1 MVIAAGLV
9 SPAVLTR
16 PLLACYAMTAAIHV
30 ATAMLSTLLPFH
42 LVDLGGSRTQI
53 GLLFSVMTIV
63 SMVLRPAIG
72 GWVDR
77 LGTRPVIVPGIAVLA
92 TMALALQIT
101 TTPQAVIAVMIGGG
115 LANALISMTA
125 SVTAAR
131 ATDDAHRG
139 EALSMYYLH
148 TSLSIAIG
156 PPLALWL
163 RGHGGMSVG
172 FAMISVLAAAM
183 LALVFSFPPGTTGP
197 AAPPAAHFR
206 PISRHAIPLSCAL
219 VLTTIGHMSMYAFL
233 PLYALSRGHDESIV
247 WWFFT
252 VYSIWLIV
260 CRAVLGRLADRYG
273 RARVALP
280 SMVTLAVGYFSLAL
294 PPTAV
299 SLLAAAL
306 IMGTANAVLYPT
318 LAALVLDRAP
328 AAERGLALGTLS
340 ASWDL
345 GVVVGSAIVGYV
357 ADHLSFG
364 AGFAVGGIAA
374 MLGATTFVFVERGP
388 RKWTSYRQRS

>member
-1 MVIAAGLV
+1 VTAAGLV

-53 GLLFSVMTIV
+53 GLLFSVMTVV
-63 SMVLRPAIG
+63 SMVLRPAVG

-77 LGTRPVIVPGIAVLA
+77 LGPRPVIVPGIAVLVA
-92 TMALALQIT
+92 MALALQLT
-101 TTPQAVIAVMIGGG
+101 TTPQAVIAVMVGAG

-125 SVTAAR
+125 SVIAAR
-131 ATDDAHRG
+131 STDDAHRG

-163 RGHGGMSVG
+163 RGQGGMSAG
-172 FAMISVLAAAM
+172 FAMVSVLAAAM
-183 LALVFSFPPGTTGP
+183 LALVFSFPQGPTAP
-197 AAPPAAHFR
+197 AAPATSRFR
-206 PISRHAIPLSCAL
+206 PISVHAVPLSCAL
-219 VLTTIGHMSMYAFL
+219 VLTTIGHTSIYAFL
-233 PLYALSRGHDESIV
+233 PLYALSRGQDESIV

-252 VYSIWLIV
+252 VYSVWLIV
-260 CRAVLGRLADRYG
+260 CRAVLGRFADRYG

-280 SMVTLAVGYFSLAL
+280 SMLTLAVGYFALAL
-294 PPTAV
+294 PPTAAT
-299 SLLAAAL
+299 LIGAAL
-306 IMGTANAVLYPT
+306 SMGTANAVLYPT

-345 GVVVGSAIVGYV
+345 GVVVGSALVGFV
-357 ADHLSFG
+357 ADHVSFG
-364 AGFAVGGIAA
+364 AGFGVGGVATL
-374 MLGATTFVFVERGP
+374 LGAATFVVMERRRVRFAPAGVA
-388 RKWTSYRQRS
+388 

>member
-1 MVIAAGLV
+1 VIAARLV
-9 SPAVLTR
+9 SPAVVTR
-16 PLLACYAMTAAIHV
+16 PLITCYAITAAIHV

-63 SMVLRPAIG
+63 SMVLRPAVG

-77 LGTRPVIVPGIAVLA
+77 AGTRPVIVPGIAVLA
-92 TMALALQIT
+92 LMTVALQLT
-101 TTPQAVIAVMIGGG
+101 TTPHAVIAVMVAGG

-139 EALSMYYLH
+139 EALSLYYLH

-163 RGHGGMSVG
+163 RGHGGMPVA
-172 FAMISVLAAAM
+172 FAVVSVLAAVM
-183 LALVFSFPPGTTGP
+183 LALVFRF
-197 AAPPAAHFR
+197 PPAAAAAGARPRGDFR
-206 PISRHAIPLSCAL
+206 PISRYAVPLSCAL
-219 VLTTIGHMSMYAFL
+219 VLTTIGHTSIYAFL
-233 PLYALSRGHDESIV
+233 PLYVLSRGHGDGVV

-252 VYSIWLIV
+252 IYSLWLIV
-260 CRAVLGRLADRYG
+260 CRAVLGRHSDRYG
-273 RARVALP
+273 RVRVALP
-280 SMVTLAVGYFSLAL
+280 AMIALAVGYFALAL
-294 PPTAV
+294 PPTAG
-299 SLLAAAL
+299 SLVAAAL

-328 AAERGLALGTLS
+328 AAEKGFALGTLS
-340 ASWDL
+340 AAWDL
-345 GVVVGSAIVGYV
+345 GVVVGSALVGYV
-357 ADHLSFG
+357 ADHASFG
-364 AGFAVGGIAA
+364 AGFAVGGVASL
-374 MLGATTFVFVERGP
+374 LGALTFVLMERHRVRLAVRP
-388 RKWTSYRQRS
+388 A

>member
-1 MVIAAGLV
+1 
-9 SPAVLTR
+9 
-16 PLLACYAMTAAIHV
+16 MTAAIHV
-30 ATAMLSTLLPFH
+30 AIAMLSTLLPFH

-53 GLLFSVMTIV
+53 GLLFSVMTVV
-63 SMVLRPAIG
+63 SMVLRPAVG

-77 LGTRPVIVPGIAVLA
+77 LGTRPVMVPGIAVLA
-92 TMALALQIT
+92 AMTLALQLS

-125 SVTAAR
+125 SVTAAH

-139 EALSMYYLH
+139 EALSLYYLH

-163 RGHGGMSVG
+163 RGQGGMSAG
-172 FAMISVLAAAM
+172 FAMVSVLAAMM
-183 LALVFSFPPGTTGP
+183 LALVFSFPQGTTAP
-197 AAPPAAHFR
+197 AAPATSRFR
-206 PISRHAIPLSCAL
+206 PISVHAIPLSCAL
-219 VLTTIGHMSMYAFL
+219 VLTTIGHTSIYAFL
-233 PLYALSRGHDESIV
+233 PLYALSRGQDESIV

-252 VYSIWLIV
+252 VYSVWLIV

-280 SMVTLAVGYFSLAL
+280 SMLTLAVGYFMLVL
-294 PPTAV
+294 PPTAAT
-299 SLLAAAL
+299 LIGAAL
-306 IMGTANAVLYPT
+306 VMGTANAVLYPT

-345 GVVVGSAIVGYV
+345 GVVVGSALVGFV
-357 ADHLSFG
+357 ADHASFG
-364 AGFAVGGIAA
+364 AGFAVGGVATL
-374 MLGATTFVFVERGP
+374 LGAATFLYMERGRARFTP
-388 RKWTSYRQRS
+388 AAAV